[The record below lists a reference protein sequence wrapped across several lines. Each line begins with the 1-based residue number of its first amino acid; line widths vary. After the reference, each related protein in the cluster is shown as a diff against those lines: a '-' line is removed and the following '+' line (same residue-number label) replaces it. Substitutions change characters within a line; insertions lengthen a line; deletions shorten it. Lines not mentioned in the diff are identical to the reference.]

1 MFIKDVYIILSEY
14 ISIQLLASACRA
26 RNAQGCSS
34 AQRFFYLSATM
45 EHDLPRHLFFSLIN
59 APSRKKVK
67 KIINARNN
75 SYRAYGT
82 PINNLMLLFIMR

>member
-1 MFIKDVYIILSEY
+1 
-14 ISIQLLASACRA
+14 
-26 RNAQGCSS
+26 
-34 AQRFFYLSATM
+34 M

-82 PINNLMLLFIMR
+82 PINNLMLLFIMHWSFQAEASGLSILLFDFT